1 MERLAAFFYIFF
13 GRGAP
18 WGGGEGDVKRERRF
32 YLGGGVVLFSLP
44 CFGVLGKITVL
55 CVEHGIPDDRFHE
68 LPGRSE
74 RGGESVSKEG
84 VMCGE

>member
-1 MERLAAFFYIFF
+1 M
-13 GRGAP
+13 
-18 WGGGEGDVKRERRF
+18 
-32 YLGGGVVLFSLP
+32 VLFSLSF
-44 CFGVLGKITVL
+44 FGVLGKITML
-55 CVEHGIPDDRFHE
+55 CVEHGIPDDRFYK